1 MIKEL
6 IVWTLHISDNF
17 RRPFNLYSVA
27 VMMSRQEM
35 AADNVFNVCLN

>member
-1 MIKEL
+1 MIEEL

-17 RRPFNLYSVA
+17 RRPFDLYSVA

-35 AADNVFNVCLN
+35 VADNVLMFV